1 MSDTRALSAVP
12 RAFIAALAFAVA
24 FSAGADGEPY
34 SQDTLGLY
42 RLSGLESEIAS
53 MELQIVENISIQ
65 TQPLP
70 EDIRRTLIESVGEQ
84 FDSGAVRAAALA
96 RLEEGRIPEHAK
108 AALEWLRSPVGR
120 RITKIEETGSTRN
133 GFLEIQAYARTLAEK
148 PPPQDR
154 VAFAERLD
162 SITGATDLAVNASLG
177 SSLVI
182 AVVINAT
189 RPVPDQMN
197 LDALREVIE
206 AQREPLRPLMQQLT
220 LVSFLYMV
228 RELPEGDLERYIG
241 FLESDSGAW
250 YNALASKVTVQA
262 LATLSV
268 RIGEVLGEA
277 LSSMGTKRSL

>member
-1 MSDTRALSAVP
+1 MSDTSEVSAV
-12 RAFIAALAFAVA
+12 RRGFTAALVLVA
-24 FSAGADGEPY
+24 ALGAGADSERY
-34 SQDTLGLY
+34 SQDTLDLY
-42 RLSGLESEIAS
+42 RLSGLEAQIAS
-53 MELQIVENISIQ
+53 LELQIVDSISIQ
-65 TQPLP
+65 TTSLP
-70 EDIRRTLIESVGEQ
+70 EEIRKTLIESIGEQ
-84 FDSGAVRAAALA
+84 FASGAIREAALA
-96 RLEEGRIPEHAK
+96 RLEEGRDPKHVK
-108 AALEWLRSPVGR
+108 TALDWLQSPVGR
-120 RITKIEETGSTRN
+120 RITKLEEAGSTRD
-133 GFLEIQAYARTLAEK
+133 GFREIQAYARTLAEK

-162 SITGATDLAVNASLG
+162 AVIGATDLAVNTTLG

-189 RPVPDQMN
+189 RPVPDQIS
-197 LDALREVIE
+197 LDDLREVIE
-206 AQREPLRPLMQQLT
+206 AQREQLRPLLQQLT

>member
-1 MSDTRALSAVP
+1 MSDTRELSAVR
-12 RAFIAALAFAVA
+12 RAFIAALVFALA
-24 FSAGADGEPY
+24 FSAGADSEPY
-34 SQDTLGLY
+34 SQDTRDLY
-42 RLSGLESEIAS
+42 RLSGLETQIAS
-53 MELQIVENISIQ
+53 LELQIVENISIQ
-65 TQPLP
+65 TQPLS
-70 EDIRRTLIESVGEQ
+70 EDIRRTLIESVGGQ
-84 FDSGAVRAAALA
+84 FDSGAVREAALA
-96 RLEEGRIPEHAK
+96 RLEEGRNPAHSK
-108 AALEWLRSPVGR
+108 AALDWLRSPVGR
-120 RITKIEETGSTRN
+120 RITKLEEAGSTRD
-133 GFLEIQAYARTLAEK
+133 GFLEIQAYARALAEQ

-154 VAFAERLD
+154 VTLAERLD
-162 SITGATDLAVNASLG
+162 AVTGATDLAVGATLG

-189 RPVPDQMN
+189 RPVPDQIS
-197 LDALREVIE
+197 LDDLREVIE
-206 AQREPLRPLMQQLT
+206 AQREQLRPLLQQLT

-250 YNALASKVTVQA
+250 YNALASKVMVQA

>member
-34 SQDTLGLY
+34 SQDTLDLY
-42 RLSGLESEIAS
+42 RLSGLETQIAS
-53 MELQIVENISIQ
+53 LELQIVDSISIQ
-65 TQPLP
+65 TKPLP
-70 EDIRRTLIESVGEQ
+70 EEIRKTLIESVGEQ
-84 FDSGAVRAAALA
+84 FATGAVRAAALA
-96 RLEEGRIPEHAK
+96 RLEEGRNPEHAK

-189 RPVPDQMN
+189 RPVPDQVN

-206 AQREPLRPLMQQLT
+206 AQREQLRPLLQQLT

-277 LSSMGTKRSL
+277 LSSMGNKRSL